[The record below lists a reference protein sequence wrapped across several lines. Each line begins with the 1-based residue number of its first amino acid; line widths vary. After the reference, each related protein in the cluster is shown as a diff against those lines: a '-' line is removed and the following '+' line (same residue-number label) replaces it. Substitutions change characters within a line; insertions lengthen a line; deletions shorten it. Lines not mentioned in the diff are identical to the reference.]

1 MVVGRLVTRHEEN
14 MRTIFEVNDNT
25 DIFKIIFYQKGE
37 NEVPTALKDFNY
49 KENMYVRIIGSI
61 RIFKEEKAIV
71 GNKIQEIVKHG
82 EVTNHFLKVFTAHA
96 IRKHGLLTESERLNG
111 QGQAAPMGQIKK
123 APVNC
128 PNLILETMKSLK
140 NQYQQTFINKTDIWN
155 NCQRRMDYD
164 EF

>member
-96 IRKHGLLTESERLNG
+96 IRKHGLLTENERLNG
-111 QGQAAPMGQIKK
+111 QG
-123 APVNC
+123 
-128 PNLILETMKSLK
+128 
-140 NQYQQTFINKTDIWN
+140 
-155 NCQRRMDYD
+155 
-164 EF
+164 